1 MQGLDRGRRFCVF
14 GFCRSIE
21 MLNDVVEDT
30 VLDLGG
36 EVFSLCLVRQPYV
49 LDCASR

>member
-30 VLDLGG
+30 VVDLGG
-36 EVFSLCLVRQPYV
+36 EVPFLSMAL
-49 LDCASR
+49 LDIIHSI